1 MKNKVIKYSSTFLL
15 VVMAIALF
23 PQTGLA
29 QTKKEKKAA
38 AIKNIVEARN
48 YVFKAQTALP
58 TAGSTRQLT
67 SDFDLR
73 VSKDTIISYLPY
85 FGRAYTAPLNPAE
98 GSLRFTSTDFQYSTT
113 NKKKGGWD
121 IIITPKDLQD
131 PRQLTLSIFDNGTAS
146 VVVTSY
152 NRQPISFNG
161 YVTAKDK

>member
-1 MKNKVIKYSSTFLL
+1 MKNKTIKHSSAFLL
-15 VVMAIALF
+15 VVIAIALL
-23 PQTGLA
+23 PQTGFA
-29 QTKKEKKAA
+29 QQKKEKKAA

-58 TAGSTRQLT
+58 ASGSTRQLT

-73 VSKDTIISYLPY
+73 VSKDTIISDLPY

-98 GSLRFTSTDFQYSTT
+98 GPLRFTSTDFQYAAT

-131 PRQLTLSIFDNGTAS
+131 PRQLTLSIFDNGSAS

-161 YVTAKDK
+161 YVTAKD

>member
-1 MKNKVIKYSSTFLL
+1 MKKATINSRIFWLAII
-15 VVMAIALF
+15 AIALF
-23 PQTGLA
+23 PATVLA

-38 AIKNIVEARN
+38 EIKKIVEARN

-73 VSKDTIISYLPY
+73 VSKDTIVSDLPY
-85 FGRAYTAPLNPAE
+85 FGRAYTAPLNPSE
-98 GSLRFTSTDFQYSTT
+98 GPLRFTSTDFQYTAT
-113 NKKKGGWD
+113 DRKKGGWD
-121 IIITPKDLQD
+121 VTITPKDLQD

-161 YVTAKDK
+161 YVTSKQ

>member
-1 MKNKVIKYSSTFLL
+1 MKNNIISWRTTFLL
-15 VVMAIALF
+15 AVITIALF

-29 QTKKEKKAA
+29 QHKKDKKA
-38 AIKNIVEARN
+38 AIKNMVEARN

-58 TAGSTRQLT
+58 ASGSTRQLT

-73 VSKDTIISYLPY
+73 ISKDTIISDLPY

-98 GSLRFTSTDFQYSTT
+98 GALRFTSTDFQYTAT
-113 NKKKGGWD
+113 AKKKGGWD
-121 IIITPKDLQD
+121 ITITPKDLHD

-161 YVTAKDK
+161 YVTVKK